1 MLLHGP
7 NLNLLGEREP
17 EIYGT
22 ATLTDYAKATVR
34 FAAEH
39 GLRIESH
46 QSNHEGELI
55 DLIHAARGRCV
66 AIIINPGAFTHYAWA
81 IHDALAAFDGPIV
94 EVHISNPNAREAVAP
109 HECHRPGRHRLDHGV
124 RRRRLRLRRS
134 CCRRAG
140 SVSDLPAVGYPG
152 RADRVRE
159 RFDEPALLVTNL
171 TNVRWLTGFTG
182 SNGWVAVLPDRL
194 VLGTDGRYRDRAEA
208 ELADAGV
215 DAEILTGFT
224 RAEQHDQLIGT
235 LRGIPQVGAEAAT
248 LTHAA
253 WTSLAAEIDIVPSD
267 GHIEAERRV
276 KDAGEVARIAEAA
289 RIADVALAAVAPLLG
304 DGPTE
309 VDIRDELDHKMRRLG
324 AAGPSYDTIVA
335 SGPDNAA
342 RPHHEPGTRRIVEGD
357 TVVIDVGALVDGYHS
372 DMTRSYV
379 VGDPSAEQQ
388 EIYDLVLDGT
398 ARRIARRSARAS
410 PPATSTRCAATSS
423 KMPATSTG
431 TCTAPA
437 TASGCSSTRIRSTA
451 ARRPRNCWSGTW

>member
-1 MLLHGP
+1 M
-7 NLNLLGEREP
+7 
-17 EIYGT
+17 
-22 ATLTDYAKATVR
+22 
-34 FAAEH
+34 
-39 GLRIESH
+39 
-46 QSNHEGELI
+46 
-55 DLIHAARGRCV
+55 
-66 AIIINPGAFTHYAWA
+66 
-81 IHDALAAFDGPIV
+81 
-94 EVHISNPNAREAVAP
+94 
-109 HECHRPGRHRLDHGV
+109 
-124 RRRRLRLRRS
+124 
-134 CCRRAG
+134 
-140 SVSDLPAVGYPG
+140 
-152 RADRVRE
+152 
-159 RFDEPALLVTNL
+159 TNL

-224 RAEQHDQLIGT
+224 RAEQHEQLIGT

-276 KDAGEVARIAEAA
+276 KDIGEVARIAEAA

-309 VDIRDELDHKMRRLG
+309 VDIRDELDHRMRRLG

-379 VGDPSAEQQ
+379 VGDPTGEQQ
-388 EIYDLVLDGT
+388 EIYDLVLEAQLAGLQAVDAGVAARDVDAVCRDIFEAAGHLDVVPPRHRPRSRVADPRGSVPQPHIDPGIAGRGRGDGRT
-398 ARRIARRSARAS
+398 RPLSFRVRRLPGRRPGGGHR
-410 PPATSTRCAATSS
+410 
-423 KMPATSTG
+423 
-431 TCTAPA
+431 
-437 TASGCSSTRIRSTA
+437 SGCRILTA
-451 ARRPRNCWSGTW
+451 TPKDTPCLPSRPTT

>member
-1 MLLHGP
+1 
-7 NLNLLGEREP
+7 
-17 EIYGT
+17 
-22 ATLTDYAKATVR
+22 
-34 FAAEH
+34 
-39 GLRIESH
+39 
-46 QSNHEGELI
+46 
-55 DLIHAARGRCV
+55 
-66 AIIINPGAFTHYAWA
+66 
-81 IHDALAAFDGPIV
+81 
-94 EVHISNPNAREAVAP
+94 
-109 HECHRPGRHRLDHGV
+109 
-124 RRRRLRLRRS
+124 
-134 CCRRAG
+134 
-140 SVSDLPAVGYPG
+140 VSDLPVVGYPG
-152 RADRVRE
+152 RADRVRA

-194 VLGTDGRYRDRAEA
+194 VLGTDGRYRDRAAA

-224 RAEQHDQLIGT
+224 RAEQHDQLTGT

-276 KDAGEVARIAEAA
+276 KDAGEVARIAEAS
-289 RIADVALAAVAPLLG
+289 RIADLALAAVAPLLG
-304 DGPTE
+304 DEPTE
-309 VDIRDELDHKMRRLG
+309 VDIRDELDHRMRRLG

-379 VGDPSAEQQ
+379 VGDPSPEQQ
-388 EIYDLVLDGT
+388 EVYDLVLTAQLAGLQAVGEGVATRDVDAVCRDIFEDAGHLDWYLHGT
-398 ARRIARRSARAS
+398 GHGVGLLIHEDPFHSR
-410 PPATSTRCAATSS
+410 TSTQELLVGDVVTVEPGLYRSGFGGFRVEDLVVVTE
-423 KMPATSTG
+423 
-431 TCTAPA
+431 
-437 TASGCSSTRIRSTA
+437 SGCRILTTTPKDTPCLPS
-451 ARRPRNCWSGTW
+451 RPTT

>member
-1 MLLHGP
+1 
-7 NLNLLGEREP
+7 
-17 EIYGT
+17 
-22 ATLTDYAKATVR
+22 
-34 FAAEH
+34 
-39 GLRIESH
+39 
-46 QSNHEGELI
+46 
-55 DLIHAARGRCV
+55 
-66 AIIINPGAFTHYAWA
+66 
-81 IHDALAAFDGPIV
+81 
-94 EVHISNPNAREAVAP
+94 
-109 HECHRPGRHRLDHGV
+109 
-124 RRRRLRLRRS
+124 
-134 CCRRAG
+134 
-140 SVSDLPAVGYPG
+140 VSDLPAVGYPG
-152 RADRVRE
+152 RADRVRR
-159 RFDEPALLVTNL
+159 RFDEPALLVSNL

-182 SNGWVAVLPDRL
+182 SNGWVALLPDRL

-235 LRGIPQVGAEAAT
+235 LRGLAQVGAEAAA

-253 WTSLAAEIDIVPSD
+253 WRSLAAEIDIVPSD

-276 KDAGEVARIAEAA
+276 KDAGEVARIAEAS

-309 VDIRDELDHKMRRLG
+309 VDVRDELDHKMRRLG

-379 VGDPSAEQQ
+379 VGDSSPEQQ
-388 EIYDLVLDGT
+388 EIYDLVLDAQLAGLRAVSAGVAARDVDAVCRDIFDDAGRLDWYLHGT
-398 ARRIARRSARAS
+398 GHGVGLLIHEDPFHSR
-410 PPATSTRCAATSS
+410 TSTQELLVGDVVTVEPGLYRSGFGGFRVEDLVVVTE
-423 KMPATSTG
+423 
-431 TCTAPA
+431 
-437 TASGCSSTRIRSTA
+437 SGCRILTA
-451 ARRPRNCWSGTW
+451 TPKDSPCLPSRPTPTDSPCLPSRPTT

>member
-1 MLLHGP
+1 
-7 NLNLLGEREP
+7 
-17 EIYGT
+17 
-22 ATLTDYAKATVR
+22 
-34 FAAEH
+34 
-39 GLRIESH
+39 
-46 QSNHEGELI
+46 
-55 DLIHAARGRCV
+55 
-66 AIIINPGAFTHYAWA
+66 
-81 IHDALAAFDGPIV
+81 
-94 EVHISNPNAREAVAP
+94 
-109 HECHRPGRHRLDHGV
+109 
-124 RRRRLRLRRS
+124 
-134 CCRRAG
+134 
-140 SVSDLPAVGYPG
+140 VSDLPAVGYPG
-152 RADRVRE
+152 RADRVRR
-159 RFDEPALLVTNL
+159 RFDEPALLVSNL

-182 SNGWVAVLPDRL
+182 SNGWVALLPDRL

-235 LRGIPQVGAEAAT
+235 LRGLPQVGAEAAA

-276 KDAGEVARIAEAA
+276 KDAGEVARIAEAS

-309 VDIRDELDHKMRRLG
+309 VDVRDELDHKMRRLG

-379 VGDPSAEQQ
+379 VGDASPEQQ
-388 EIYDLVLDGT
+388 EIYDLVLDAQLAGLRAVSEGVAARDVDAVCRDIFEDAGRLDWYLHGT
-398 ARRIARRSARAS
+398 GHGVGLLIHEDPFHSR
-410 PPATSTRCAATSS
+410 TSTQELLVGDVVTVEPGLYRSGFGGFRVEDLVVVTE
-423 KMPATSTG
+423 
-431 TCTAPA
+431 
-437 TASGCSSTRIRSTA
+437 SGCRILTA
-451 ARRPRNCWSGTW
+451 TPKDTPCLPSRPTP